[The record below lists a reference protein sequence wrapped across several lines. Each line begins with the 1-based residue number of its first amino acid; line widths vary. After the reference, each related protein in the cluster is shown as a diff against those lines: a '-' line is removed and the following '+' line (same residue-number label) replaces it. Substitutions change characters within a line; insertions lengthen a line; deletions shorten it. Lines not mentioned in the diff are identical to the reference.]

1 MERKQEQEYSDPFEL
16 LKNMQDVMLA
26 YEPIEKKRAS
36 MGANSAKQSNA
47 IVSGFYNSKL
57 CTKNATN

>member
-1 MERKQEQEYSDPFEL
+1 
-16 LKNMQDVMLA
+16 MLA

-57 CTKNATN
+57 GGKYATN